1 MTTLGNSVAILKLFK
16 RIDLTEGQCGLTFTA
31 IVEALRLPKSTVS
44 RLLATMESE
53 GLLERDPE
61 SRCFRLGR
69 MLLSLTSHYLS
80 TPLVDC
86 ASPMMV
92 RLAAESSCTGY
103 ISMLD
108 GREIMV
114 MRLFQGRMFIQ
125 LVTPPGSRMPAA
137 QTSVGRALLARH
149 SDDFVRKLYQDD
161 WQVGSPNS
169 PQTIEQLLAEL
180 DRIRQRGWSLARNET
195 LQGLSSLSTTV
206 TNKHLGETV
215 ALCLSFPSLTQERP
229 YLPATLDALQNVTH
243 KLAGQYDDHGCSEA
257 IVASTEQ

>member
-16 RIDLTEGQCGLTFTA
+16 RINLTQGQCGLTFTA

-161 WQVGSPNS
+161 WQAGSPNS

-215 ALCLSFPSLTQERP
+215 ALCLSFPSLTSEQL

-243 KLAGQYDDHGCSEA
+243 KLAGQYDDHGCSGA